1 VNIYAKIAHNF
12 ATNKQLSLLLVITTL
27 IGGVFAFLITPK
39 QYNPEITLPAFR
51 IITEYPGASAK
62 EVERQVTNVIENK
75 LYEIPGLDETFSQS
89 YNGGL
94 SIVTLM
100 FKIGANEE
108 EAKTKVYEKIY
119 SNLDLSPLGIERP
132 IIKQIN
138 PENVAIL
145 NLAISSNEYDSE
157 GLRELA
163 LDLKEELKT
172 IKNVTNIEIK
182 GGKTKKLVIEM
193 SPEQM
198 SSLNVSIQD
207 IENAIKGNNLNLPG
221 GRIENDS
228 EYIPVDIEG
237 SLDSES
243 LKKIQIGGTT
253 DNPIRLEDVAQVFEG
268 FETDNNY
275 VKFSS
280 KKQDSNLEKTTG
292 AEGATDRTNDQNN
305 QKIPPP
311 TIIHFQNTV
320 YLAVSKQKG
329 SNGVKVSND
338 LKEKLNLLKKTLVPE
353 DIQISIVR
361 DEGLTAQNAING
373 LTSNLLTSILI
384 VTIILILFLKLRSAL
399 VVALAIPLTLSL
411 VLLSGFL
418 LGKNINR
425 ITLFA
430 LILSLGLLVD
440 SATVVIENIYRNL
453 SAYYANLKKHEEIES
468 HEAFDPDLLEPHDS
482 RTREEVIAESVGE
495 VGGGLLSSTITSVIV
510 FAPMSFITGM
520 MGAYMGPIAFFV
532 PAALIA
538 SLLVAYTLSPYLASQ
553 FLTAKSFKNQ
563 KIKDKEKGLYA
574 RSIANIIGSQT
585 KRLILLFITF
595 TLILITFSFPV
606 LEFIHFR
613 MLPTADKEQF
623 YLYIDAPEHYS
634 LQETETVASKAE
646 DFILKHPEVVS
657 IQSYIGTSII
667 LDFNGLFKGAD
678 SRQNANQATLKIN
691 LTTPKERKEKSEEIV
706 QKLRP
711 QLIEHF
717 AQDPQLKFKLIEDP
731 PGPPVLSTLLARIKG
746 PDPEISERI
755 ALDLLSMY
763 NNTDQVVDIDSSL
776 SSGISR
782 KLISIDHKKL
792 THSGLNAAQVAT
804 SIHTALKGKEISIAH
819 LNTQENNN
827 ILLKYKADARDQI
840 KDLDLIQIRNN
851 QGELIALK
859 SIATINDTGTIPTIW
874 HDDREE
880 TVYVNA
886 ELSGRPVV
894 YAVKDLIFKLREYKL
909 PNQNGQLTHWNLF
922 GFTYSD
928 SESGQEYR
936 IEWGGE
942 FEMTLEN
949 FRDLGLAMM
958 VAFFLIYVVLVAQ
971 FKSFSSA
978 ILIMTSIGLAFGGVL
993 PGFAILD
1000 KLGVPFTATSMIGL
1014 IALGGIV
1021 VNNSIILLEFIE
1033 QLQNEKGYD
1042 LHEAILIAT
1051 ETRFRPIVLTSITT
1065 ILGSLTI
1072 ASDPV
1077 WSGLAWAII
1086 FGLTLSTILTLVIFP
1101 VLYYQV
1107 KK

>member
-51 IITEYPGASAK
+51 IITEYPGASAE
-62 EVERQVTNVIENK
+62 EVEKQVTNIIENK

-100 FKIGANEE
+100 FKIGADEE
-108 EAKTKVYEKIY
+108 VAKTKVYEKIY
-119 SNLDLSPLGIERP
+119 SNLDLSPLGINKP

-145 NLAISSNEYDSE
+145 NLAISSNDYSSE

-163 LDLKEELKT
+163 FDLKEELKT
-172 IKNVTNIEIK
+172 IKNVTKIEIK
-182 GGKTKKLVIEM
+182 GGKTKKLIIEM

-198 SSLNVSIQD
+198 SALSISIQD
-207 IENAIKGNNLNLPG
+207 IENAVKGNNLNFPG
-221 GRIENDS
+221 GTIENDS

-237 SLDSES
+237 SLNQES
-243 LKKIQIGGTT
+243 LKKTQVGGTT
-253 DNPIRLEDVAQVFEG
+253 ENPIYLEDVAQVFEG
-268 FETDNNY
+268 YETDNNY

-280 KKQDSNLEKTTG
+280 KNSHASNPSSSQENQDPDPGTTKTHHY
-292 AEGATDRTNDQNN
+292 
-305 QKIPPP
+305 K
-311 TIIHFQNTV
+311 NTV
-320 YLAVSKQKG
+320 FLAISKQKG
-329 SNGVKVSND
+329 TNGVNVSNA
-338 LKEKLNLLKKTLVPE
+338 LQKKITILNNTLVPE
-353 DIQISIVR
+353 DVTLTTVR
-361 DEGLTAQNAING
+361 DEGLTAQKAING

-384 VTIILILFLKLRSAL
+384 VTIILILFLKLRAAL

-418 LGKNINR
+418 LGKNVNR

-453 SAYYANLKKHEEIES
+453 STYYENLRRHAEIES

-538 SLLVAYTLSPYLASQ
+538 SLLVAYTLSPYLATQ
-553 FLTAKSFKNQ
+553 FLTAKSFQNQ
-563 KIKDKEKGLYA
+563 KHETKEKGLYA
-574 RSIANIIGSQT
+574 RSIASIIGSQT

-634 LQETETVASKAE
+634 LQETEAVALKAE
-646 DFILKHPEVVS
+646 NFILEHPEVVS
-657 IQSYIGTSII
+657 IQSYIGTSIV

-691 LTTPKERKEKSEEIV
+691 LTIPEERKEKSEEIV
-706 QKLRP
+706 QELRP
-711 QLIEHF
+711 KLIKHF

-746 PDPEISERI
+746 PDPEMSEQI
-755 ALDLLSMY
+755 ALDILAMY
-763 NNTDQVVDIDSSL
+763 NNTDKVVDIDSSL

-782 KLISIDHKKL
+782 KLISINHQKL
-792 THSGLNAAQVAT
+792 AHSGLNAAQVAT

-851 QGELIALK
+851 QEELIALD
-859 SIATINDTGTIPTIW
+859 SIATISDTGTIPTIW
-874 HDDREE
+874 HDDREQ

-909 PNQNGQLTHWNLF
+909 PNQTGQLKSWNLF
-922 GFTYSD
+922 GFTYID
-928 SESGQEYR
+928 NESGQEYHL
-936 IEWGGE
+936 EWGGE

-949 FRDLGLAMM
+949 FRDLGLAMI

-1033 QLQNEKGYD
+1033 QLQKEKGHS

-1107 KK
+1107 KKD